1 MNTTILDFLTKTI
14 NLILSERGKETFTQL
29 NENLN
34 LRSDLGLDSL
44 DLAEL
49 TVRIE
54 DEYNVDVF
62 ESGMVD
68 TIGEIIAKIPA

>member
-1 MNTTILDFLTKTI
+1 MNTTILDFLTQTI
-14 NLILSERGKETFTQL
+14 HLILSERGKETFSEL
-29 NENLN
+29 NENMN

-68 TIGEIIAKIPA
+68 TIGEIIGKIPA